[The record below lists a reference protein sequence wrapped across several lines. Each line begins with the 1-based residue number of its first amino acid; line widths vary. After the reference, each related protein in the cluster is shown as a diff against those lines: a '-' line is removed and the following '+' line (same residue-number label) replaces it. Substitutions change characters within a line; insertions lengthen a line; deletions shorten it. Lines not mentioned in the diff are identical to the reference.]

1 MANAVPVNSETKVE
15 ANKAAPQP
23 KHDARRPMLDKEVS
37 GKDKPK
43 NTYKMGDTVVED
55 Y

>member
-1 MANAVPVNSETKVE
+1 MANAAPVNSETKVE
-15 ANKAAPQP
+15 ANKAAP
-23 KHDARRPMLDKEVS
+23 KHDARRPVLDKEVS